1 MHVFAFPSYLI
12 ITERETERETEAE
25 RDTQR
30 ERERERET
38 LALLYLPPSALLP
51 SADADG
57 ATCQQ
62 QVLILTCLTSLP
74 SLCADTPS
82 SYALLHDCILVKAD
96 KTQAEIDAEARA
108 WKDYFGNCVKAP
120 IGYKTY
126 MIEDPALQK
135 NGEDEGEGKWFKF
148 TPEVG
153 PVGERKPKPFAF
165 KTILPGPSRLVAVKL
180 PRPMGITFEMDSQ
193 G

>member
-1 MHVFAFPSYLI
+1 MHYLFAI
-12 ITERETERETEAE
+12 
-25 RDTQR
+25 
-30 ERERERET
+30 
-38 LALLYLPPSALLP
+38 
-51 SADADG
+51 
-57 ATCQQ
+57 
-62 QVLILTCLTSLP
+62 VV
-74 SLCADTPS
+74 PS
-82 SYALLHDCILVKAD
+82 SYALVLGEAD

-126 MIEDPALQK
+126 MIEDPALHK
-135 NGEDEGEGKWFKF
+135 NAEDEGEGKWVKF

-165 KTILPGPSRLVAVKL
+165 KTVLKGPSRLVAVKL

-193 G
+193 GWVLQGRINQSASSVCLGAGRGGFMRPLGERGALLFYTRSPVSQFFPVDVSSTICHLFRS